1 MFDKF
6 LEDTKYYVGM
16 KENLNED
23 GSVNWNFIDTDM
35 YWRWYIY
42 LDGETYTEWF
52 NKAAD
57 IVEGVDV

>member
-35 YWRWYIY
+35 YGAWSIY
-42 LDGETYTEWF
+42 LDGETYDEWF

-57 IVEGVDV
+57 IIEEMS